1 MKVDLQNYFT
11 TFDEQYPKNRQ
22 GTLMLLE
29 KYTKS
34 NFIQQDTSEG
44 MPLAQSG
51 GGRNKQ
57 LPPYDKEYLKICN
70 SSDAYKKVP
79 QQNIVQ
85 EKYQY
90 KEWGRKW
97 LQQV

>member
-1 MKVDLQNYFT
+1 
-11 TFDEQYPKNRQ
+11 
-22 GTLMLLE
+22 MLLE

-57 LPPYDKEYLKICN
+57 LPPYDKEDLKI
-70 SSDAYKKVP
+70 
-79 QQNIVQ
+79 
-85 EKYQY
+85 
-90 KEWGRKW
+90 
-97 LQQV
+97 